1 MFSNKPSVN
10 ILTSLLVA
18 HGVKHAVVCPGSR
31 NAPIVHNLNECPDIT
46 CYPITDER
54 SAGFF
59 ALGIAQATDEPV
71 VVGVTSGTA
80 LLNLAPAVA
89 EAHYQHQS
97 LIVVSADR
105 PTEWIDQLD
114 GQTLQQPG
122 ALAPWVKKT
131 ITLPDLPPLPSLLSP
146 PSSIVSPL
154 SSFLSPLH
162 WHCNRLVNEA
172 LIEATDDTH
181 PCVHINVPLSE
192 PLFDFSVETLPEER
206 VIRRYAPATDY
217 SCLPQQLLDDLQLAE
232 RPLIVF
238 GQLSP
243 RRFHYEGIDHL
254 FSHIIVLHE
263 ALAPFTS
270 VSLFDE
276 VLSDKRLML
285 SDSTS
290 TAEQKA
296 LNTQHSTFNIYPD
309 FILYVGD
316 AIVSKRLKHFLR
328 EAKDA
333 RTWRIS
339 LTGEVEDTFQNLRG
353 IIVGD
358 AEAILQALDSKFSS
372 LAPHLSPH
380 AAHYRRQWLHLLS
393 DARQQLDNAPLTFSE
408 EGAVRLLEQQL
419 SSLPSHPSVHY
430 ANSTAVRLANR
441 YAKGHPVWCN
451 RGTNGIE
458 GSLSTA
464 TGFAAGLLSVEC
476 VLLSDVTRHSTL
488 NAQHPIVFC
497 VIGDLS
503 FFYDQNALWNTLL
516 PTLNLRILLL
526 NNGHGAIFDHLPNLS
541 QSAAH
546 PTLVAGTHH
555 TTAEGICLQCGVSR
569 QVATDIEQLQKGILW
584 LADAE
589 ARGPRLLEIMLAQ

>member
-1 MFSNKPSVN
+1 MYSDKNSVN

-71 VVGVTSGTA
+71 VVCVTSGTA
-80 LLNLAPAVA
+80 LLNMAPAVA

-97 LIVVSADR
+97 LIVISADR

-122 ALAPWVKKT
+122 ALEPWVKKT
-131 ITLPDLPPLPSLLSP
+131 FSLPDLSPLTSYLSP
-146 PSSIVSPL
+146 HTSH
-154 SSFLSPLH
+154 LSPQH

-181 PCVHINVPLSE
+181 PCVHINVPISE
-192 PLFDFSVETLPEER
+192 PLFEFTTEKLPEER

-217 SCLPQQLLDDLQLAE
+217 SCLPQQLLDDLLNAK

-243 RRFHYEGIDHL
+243 RRFHYEGVDHL

-270 VSLFDE
+270 VSPFDE
-276 VLSDKRLML
+276 MLSDKCLML
-285 SDSTS
+285 SDPTS
-290 TAEQKA
+290 TAEQKSR
-296 LNTQHSTFNIYPD
+296 NTQHSTLNIYPD

-339 LTGEVEDTFQNLRG
+339 LTGEMEDTFQNLCG

-358 AEAILQALDSKFSS
+358 TEAILQALDSKFSS
-372 LAPHLSPH
+372 LIPHLSPQTVN
-380 AAHYRRQWLHLLS
+380 YRRQWLHLLS
-393 DARQQLDNAPLTFSE
+393 DARQQLDNAPLTFNE
-408 EGAVRLLEQQL
+408 EGAVRLLERQI
-419 SSLPSHPSVHY
+419 SLLPTPLSVHY

-464 TGFAAGLLSVEC
+464 AGFAAGLLSVEC
-476 VLLSDVTRHSTL
+476 VLLSDVTQHSTL
-488 NAQHPIVFC
+488 NTQHPTVFC

-516 PTLNLRILLL
+516 PSLNLRILLL
-526 NNGHGAIFDHLPNLS
+526 NNGHGAIFDHLPGLS

-546 PTLVAGTHH
+546 PTLVAGAHH
-555 TTAEGICLQCGVSR
+555 TTAEGICQQCGVNR

-589 ARGPRLLEIMLAQ
+589 AKGPRLLEVLL